1 MHRSSSPKQIGQA
14 VALMEEGHWN
24 SRMDFADATLI
35 LLAEQISVFEILT
48 LDLRGF
54 ALFRTPSRR
63 PLQIVR
69 SGP

>member
-14 VALMEEGHWN
+14 VALMDEGHWD
-24 SRMDFADATLI
+24 SRMDYTDATLI
-35 LLAEQISVFEILT
+35 LLAEQISVFEILN
-48 LDLRGF
+48 LDRRGF
-54 ALFRTPSRR
+54 ALFRTPIGR